1 MIYIIKNKSKNH
13 IWIKTEN
20 IIPPEDEGDDIDD
33 YSIIYAFPWD
43 LYQTKAYLRPWIV
56 PGKEYYKI
64 EVIDAIEDIKDL
76 PEPPEVELK
85 RIYQVP
91 EKIARFEEGIREL
104 IKFGLLHSIEFPKG
118 DYSWIIYKDD
128 LISYLYSLWPERYV
142 DLGWEYFELDREDK
156 AAIQKLYSFNTR
168 AQQERFLEELQIE
181 IPGEFILPHLRDLQK
196 ILKEDFTEVQP
207 EFINKNM
214 VWSSSR
220 PTEKEIEERLFYE
233 FPIGSVWDKSAV
245 RNKLDEIEKSLCFPE
260 NQKIRTVDLWKY
272 FDITRNDHSIKIIR
286 RK

>member
-33 YSIIYAFPWD
+33 YSIIYTFPWD
-43 LYQTKAYLRPWIV
+43 PYQTRAYLRPWIV
-56 PGKEYYKI
+56 PGKEYYKMD
-64 EVIDAIEDIKDL
+64 VIDAIEDIKDL

-91 EKIARFEEGIREL
+91 EKVTRFEEGIKEL
-104 IKFGLLHSIEFPKG
+104 IKFGLLHNIEFPKG

-168 AQQERFLEELQIE
+168 AQQEKFLEDLQIE
-181 IPGEFILPHLRDLQK
+181 IPSEFILPHLRDLQK

-214 VWSSSR
+214 VWTSSR

-245 RNKLDEIEKSLCFPE
+245 RIKLDEIEKSLCFPE

>member
-43 LYQTKAYLRPWIV
+43 IYQTKAYLRPWIV
-56 PGKEYYKI
+56 PGKEYYKMD
-64 EVIDAIEDIKDL
+64 VIDAIEDIKDL

-91 EKIARFEEGIREL
+91 EKVAKFEDGIKEL
-104 IKFGLLHSIEFPKG
+104 IKFGLLHSIEFPNG

-168 AQQERFLEELQIE
+168 AQQEKFLEDLQIE
-181 IPGEFILPHLRDLQK
+181 IPSEFILPHLRDLQK

-214 VWSSSR
+214 VWTSSR

-245 RNKLDEIEKSLCFPE
+245 RIKLDEIEKSLCFPE

>member
-43 LYQTKAYLRPWIV
+43 PYQTRAYLRPWIV
-56 PGKEYYKI
+56 PGKEYYKMD
-64 EVIDAIEDIKDL
+64 VIDAIEDIKDL

-91 EKIARFEEGIREL
+91 EKVTRFEEGIKEL
-104 IKFGLLHSIEFPKG
+104 IKFGLLHNIEFPKG

-168 AQQERFLEELQIE
+168 AQQEKFLEDLQIE
-181 IPGEFILPHLRDLQK
+181 IPSEFILPHLRDLQK

-214 VWSSSR
+214 VWTSSR

-245 RNKLDEIEKSLCFPE
+245 RIKLDEIEKSLCFPE